1 VTPQAEIDLPQ
12 SDLRKGLTKVVDHSA
27 AFQWT
32 LRMFR
37 LSRASGSP
45 AILAIVYADGVAAG
59 SFIAD
64 LGYRLRDA
72 GVAIAGIVPYRS
84 STPRTGRCGVEVEEL
99 ASRLVLQLSEDENP
113 QPFGCRVDPE
123 AISEAAALISSSLR
137 KAPNVVIFNKFGK
150 MEAEGGGLRET
161 IAEAIQLGIPVI
173 AGVPRR
179 NVGIFRELTEG
190 LAEETQVD
198 SPRIYQWLAARKMVV
213 DCERPAIHGQSDVI
227 RAAS

>member
-1 VTPQAEIDLPQ
+1 
-12 SDLRKGLTKVVDHSA
+12 
-27 AFQWT
+27 
-32 LRMFR
+32 MFR
-37 LSRASGSP
+37 LSRALGSP
-45 AILAIVYADGVAAG
+45 AILAIVYADGAAAG
-59 SFIAD
+59 SFIAE

-84 STPRTGRCGVEVEEL
+84 SARTGKCGVEVEEL

-113 QPFGCRVDPE
+113 QPFGCRIDPE

-150 MEAEGGGLRET
+150 LEAEGGGLRET

-179 NVGIFRELTEG
+179 NIGTFRELTEG

-213 DCERPAIHGQSDVI
+213 DCERPEISGQPDII